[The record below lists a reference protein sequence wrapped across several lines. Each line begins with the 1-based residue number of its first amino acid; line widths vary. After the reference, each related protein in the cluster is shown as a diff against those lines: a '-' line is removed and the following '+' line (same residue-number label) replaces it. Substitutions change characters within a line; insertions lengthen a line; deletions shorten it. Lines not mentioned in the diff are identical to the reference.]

1 MFKWFDNQSFQQLSW
16 MHIVAGIDCCF
27 SLLTYFFLEMKQIM
41 MVCPL
46 LGAIKHFQI
55 LVIMELKE
63 MLWCNLKRRF
73 YFQLKINILK
83 LTTNVIK
90 TKTAYRIEQLY
101 ISSLVLLESKECAQS
116 IYTESIEKLFTIT
129 MNLIFVTPV
138 SRAIENVLKIP
149 EAGYG
154 CYLVMI
160 FPWVFRSHPYLR
172 EDNTTMTTIPTYDHD
187 IDHDVDYR
195 NMNHF
200 VLSHVSD
207 TGEPQT
213 DGVVTVCDGVSPL
226 SACSRTRC

>member
-1 MFKWFDNQSFQQLSW
+1 MFSFHFSWFWRKRL
-16 MHIVAGIDCCF
+16 
-27 SLLTYFFLEMKQIM
+27 
-41 MVCPL
+41 
-46 LGAIKHFQI
+46 KHFQI

-83 LTTNVIK
+83 LTRNVIK

-101 ISSLVLLESKECAQS
+101 ISSLVLLELLESKECAQS

-172 EDNTTMTTIPTYDHD
+172 EDNTTMTTITTYDHD

-207 TGEPQT
+207 ISFQFSENFWN
-213 DGVVTVCDGVSPL
+213 L
-226 SACSRTRC
+226 IFMKIN